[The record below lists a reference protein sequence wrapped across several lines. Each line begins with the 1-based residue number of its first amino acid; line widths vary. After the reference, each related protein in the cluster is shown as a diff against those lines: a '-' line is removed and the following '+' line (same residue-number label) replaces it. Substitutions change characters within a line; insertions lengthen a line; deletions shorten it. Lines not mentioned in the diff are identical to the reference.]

1 MEEINNLPI
10 TREFH
15 QIAEAW
21 SSSSHFIIKSP
32 TGSGKSIALPIL
44 LKEEKLVEEQILV
57 LQPRRIAA
65 RLLAKRVSYLKESP
79 IGEYAGYQ
87 VRLDAKYSKKTE
99 ILYLTD
105 GIAFQKITHDSQL
118 RGVGAVIFDEF
129 HQRSV
134 YADYALAHCIKI
146 WKSYRPDLR
155 IFITS
160 ATIDLNKLQKYL
172 PVSKTVELQSRNY
185 PVEIVYKKLQPK
197 IYIWDAVSEIIKKL
211 IKQTGGNIL
220 VFLEGVF
227 QIKKTIKVLT
237 QQPWSAGFEVL
248 PLFGEMPDIEQD
260 KINKTSSKR
269 KIIVSTNIAETS
281 ITIEGV
287 SIVID
292 SGRAKKSKFDP
303 GRGINSL
310 QSYPIS
316 KSSSDQRAGRAGRTA
331 DGYCIR
337 LWGKNEHEQRDAFE
351 TPEILCSDLSQIYL
365 NIIAKGDD
373 PRKVNWLETPPAE
386 ITDQSYSTLAD
397 LGAIDQQSHI
407 SNLGAELSRLPL
419 HPKLSYA
426 LLISRKQNCAPVM
439 ALLLAMLDDR
449 LPIKLESLGDF
460 YPSRTIPSDPYCLLL
475 AYEEASR
482 RNFDHIQCKQIGIHA
497 SRLLHAEK
505 VAKSLC
511 SIVSVPYNLVIPSA
525 ESLGKLLVLCFPS
538 NLAKL
543 SSIGR
548 LIYQGINGKNLHL
561 SSYTSINP
569 SEWVLP
575 LRIIEK
581 PKKGNLVREMELN
594 TTISSDI
601 VHELYASKIFNEE
614 EILFD
619 HTSRNVI
626 KRNSKKIGNIVLSS
640 HDDFDISADDRAK
653 GLSQAILD
661 GELTLKH
668 WNHSVLS
675 WMHRI
680 IYLTKK
686 YPDLKIIPFDE
697 EFKQF
702 IIEQTC
708 LRGSTWRQIKNT
720 EIIPIIKEFYSPEE
734 LCFLSEYAPPSI
746 QLSNGTRHYKIDY
759 SDFNNPSIQ
768 VTLQNLYDIHDH
780 PSIGYPSQKLLIEVL
795 APNKRV
801 VQRTQDLTSFWQTS
815 YPLIKKELAGRYPK
829 HEWR

>member
-1 MEEINNLPI
+1 MEEIKSLPI
-10 TREFH
+10 AREFH

-57 LQPRRIAA
+57 IQPRRIAA
-65 RLLAKRVSYLKESP
+65 RLLAGRVSYLKKSP

-105 GIAFQKITHDSQL
+105 GVAFQKITHDSQL

-134 YADYALAHCIKI
+134 YADYALAHCIRM
-146 WKSYRPDLR
+146 WKSCRPDLR

-185 PVEIVYKKLQPK
+185 PVEIVYKKLKPK
-197 IYIWDAVSEIIKKL
+197 ICIWDAISEIIKKL
-211 IKQTGGNIL
+211 ISQKGGNIL

-227 QIKKTIKVLT
+227 QIKKTIKTLI
-237 QQPWSAGFEVL
+237 QQPWSADFEVL

-260 KINKTSSKR
+260 KINKISSKR

-292 SGRAKKSKFDP
+292 SGRAKKSRFDP

-310 QSYPIS
+310 QSSPIS

-337 LWGKNEHEQRDAFE
+337 LWGRNEHEQRDAFE
-351 TPEILCSDLSQIYL
+351 TPEILCSDLSQLYL
-365 NIIAKGDD
+365 NIIAVGDD
-373 PRKVNWLETPPAE
+373 PRDVNWLEPPPLE
-386 ITDQSYSTLAD
+386 ISNQSYSTLSE
-397 LGAIDQQSHI
+397 LGAIDQHGHI
-407 SNLGAELSRLPL
+407 TLLGGALSLLPL

-426 LLISRKQNCAPVM
+426 LLISKEQNYAPAM
-439 ALLLAMLDDR
+439 ALLLAMLEDR
-449 LPIKLESLGDF
+449 LPVNLESLGDF

-475 AYEEASR
+475 AYEEANR
-482 RNFDHIQCKQIGIHA
+482 RNFDHIQCKQIGIHVT
-497 SRLLHAEK
+497 RLLHAEK

-511 SIVSVPYNLVIPSA
+511 SIVSVPYNFVIPRA
-525 ESLGKLLVLCFPS
+525 ECLGKLLVQCFPS
-538 NLAKL
+538 SLAKL
-543 SSIGR
+543 TSKGR
-548 LIYQGINGKNLHL
+548 LIYQDINGKNLHL
-561 SSYTSINP
+561 SSYTAISP

-575 LRIIEK
+575 LRILEK
-581 PKKGNLVREMELN
+581 PKKGNLVKEMELN

-601 VHELYASKIFNEE
+601 VHEMYSEKMILDEQIIF
-614 EILFD
+614 D
-619 HTSRNVI
+619 QSSRNVI
-626 KRNSKKIGNIVLSS
+626 KRCSKKIGNIVLSFQ
-640 HDDFDISADDRAK
+640 DDFDISVEERAK
-653 GLSQAILD
+653 GLSQAIID
-661 GELTLKH
+661 GELSLKY
-668 WNHSVLS
+668 WNDTVLS
-675 WMHRI
+675 WKHRVN
-680 IYLTKK
+680 YLSTR
-686 YPDLKIIPFDE
+686 YPDLQITPFDE
-697 EFKQF
+697 EFRQF

-708 LRGSTWRQIKNT
+708 LRGNTWKQIKNT
-720 EIIPIIKEFYSPEE
+720 EIIPIIKECYSEE
-734 LCFLSEYAPPSI
+734 EIRLLSMYAPFSI
-746 QLSNGTRHYKIDY
+746 QLSNGTKQFRINY
-759 SDFNNPSIQ
+759 SDFNHPSIQ
-768 VTLQNLYDIHDH
+768 VKLQQLYDVEHH
-780 PSIGYPSQKLLIEVL
+780 PCIGYPSKKLLIEVL
-795 APNKRV
+795 APNMRV
-801 VQRTQDLTSFWQTS
+801 VQRTEDLISFWHTS
-815 YPLIKKELAGRYPK
+815 YPQIKKELAGRYPK